1 MITLV
6 RSTCFQGKPVQQIRT
21 HIDPFSLCLA
31 VWFGAFTGI
40 AVSILAGGVFAVVY
54 YVAKSKL
61 FQGTGKFIFQGVIS
75 YIACILIT
83 YLGFAM
89 LRFANMERKVAR
101 KLDTAA
107 QKVSKQT
114 WHSLAEATANLE

>member
-1 MITLV
+1 M
-6 RSTCFQGKPVQQIRT
+6 
-21 HIDPFSLCLA
+21 A
-31 VWFGAFTGI
+31 GAI
-40 AVSILAGGVFAVVY
+40 FAVIY

-61 FQGTGKFIFQGVIS
+61 FQGTGKFIFQGCIS

-101 KLDTAA
+101 KLDGAA
-107 QKVSKQT
+107 QKVSKKLCQLG
-114 WHSLAEATANLE
+114 SRDCSRSYVQVYIRLLQQSFAAEVGVALYRMLRSKQQV